1 MRDRF
6 LDNQAVKACMSKFK
20 HTSSLLSWDLVQC
33 QYMLQGTINNINL
46 GTYFFLTNA
55 KACLGFLIWSLGLLF
70 NISSILLLRVNKPF
84 GNTCHV
90 YLIILCLIDN
100 INLTFGPCFDAL
112 QLYFFI
118 DIIQYQI
125 WYDLA
130 DFLQRVTKQVQSW
143 LICHLVGQYFTNLTF
158 FRDLNFKHK
167 MLQVLLLS
175 LSLAIVN
182 STMFWLKHI
191 STHSSPDIITN
202 VLDIWL
208 HLVIAGILPC
218 VTILTLY
225 IASYFSK
232 LYFNYYLVRC
242 NSTDSIKSKDRRGN
256 PSARLFKRLGFAY
269 VICIT
274 PIVSMDMVVIH
285 QQRFDISIVVLYQVS
300 QMIYYANNALN
311 FLFFS
316 LSSPQ
321 FRQTILLSFVAL
333 FSKIKKHRRPR
344 GM

>member
-6 LDNQAVKACMSKFK
+6 IDNQAVKACMPKFK
-20 HTSSLLSWDLVQC
+20 RTSSLLSWDLVQC

-55 KACLGFLIWSLGLLF
+55 KACLGFLIWSLGFLF
-70 NISSILLLRVNKPF
+70 NISSILILRANKPF
-84 GNTCHV
+84 GKICHV

-112 QLYFFI
+112 QSYILI
-118 DIIQYQI
+118 DIVQHQI

-130 DFLQRVTKQVQSW
+130 DFVQRVTKQLQSW
-143 LICHLVGQYFTNLTF
+143 LLCHLVGQHFTNLTF
-158 FRDLNFKHK
+158 FRDSNFKHK
-167 MLQVLLLS
+167 MLKLLFLS
-175 LSLAIVN
+175 LNLAIVN

-225 IASYFSK
+225 LVPYFGK
-232 LYFNYYLVRC
+232 LYFNYYLVRY

-256 PSARLFKRLGFAY
+256 PSAQLFKRLGFAY
-269 VICIT
+269 IICT
-274 PIVSMDMVVIH
+274 APIVCMDMVVNH

-300 QMIYYANNALN
+300 KMLNYSNNALN
-311 FLFFS
+311 FLLFS

-333 FSKIKKHRRPR
+333 FSKMKKHKRPR
-344 GM
+344 SM